1 MSTLTVLMPARDA
14 TVSPQAW
21 QLPPLRYLLADRR
34 GRTVRTGIA
43 PLGLLP
49 KAAAT
54 ILLLAGRDVLL
65 VDAVVPPL
73 VGPRLRQALPNIIE
87 DQLLSDGPPPHI
99 ALGPAAANARKSASR
114 RTLAAIDRGWLR
126 FMHEAFTAAGH
137 RNLRAVP
144 IVACL
149 PMVSKEP
156 VLPVTDSALAV
167 ESGVAGTRG
176 GTAAQKAPQN
186 AGADVGAGAGADTDS
201 DAEAAANEA
210 TNAAIEAA
218 ERDEAHALASSA
230 TVLIVDGIDP
240 LSPLMLV
247 GAGGGEEDVFAS
259 AVVDADSGGRMEP
272 GAGGAVD
279 TDALLSRA
287 GVRDSAL
294 QIELA
299 IRRLPVPPLANKV
312 LLAERFAGEGLV
324 VPVDALVP
332 TLDALLPGNG
342 AYPTGLANLA
352 GGEGSALKGREIL
365 RLVTGLNDV
374 TSRNQAQRLDRALQ
388 GAGVVARPFTFE
400 DLAATARTV
409 DFDVCQFEFA
419 AQPWR
424 WRPGTVRQ
432 FRLPLLLLVAS
443 AVIAVVGINL
453 HWAELARQRDAV
465 QTQMTALLLQAF
477 PRTTVVL
484 DPAVQMTRSLEALR
498 VSAGELSPNDFLTLT
513 NGVALSLGVIP
524 PTAIESID
532 YDRQTLSLTFRTSA
546 HIDPGFGERLARNG
560 LNGSFDGRRWAIRS
574 AR

>member
-1 MSTLTVLMPARDA
+1 LSTLTVLMPARDA

-21 QLPPLRYLLADRR
+21 QLPALRYLLADRR
-34 GRTVRTGIA
+34 GRTVRSGIA

-73 VGPRLRQALPNIIE
+73 AGPRLRQALPNIIE

-99 ALGPAAANARKSASR
+99 ALGPAAANARKRASR

-144 IVACL
+144 IVVCL
-149 PMVSKEP
+149 PMVSVEP
-156 VLPVTDSALAV
+156 VLPVTESALAV
-167 ESGVAGTRG
+167 ESGLAQS
-176 GTAAQKAPQN
+176 TASAAKSN
-186 AGADVGAGAGADTDS
+186 ASPEASGAAAEP
-201 DAEAAANEA
+201 EAAEMANAA
-210 TNAAIEAA
+210 TIAAIEAA

-230 TVLIVDGIDP
+230 TVLIVDGVDP
-240 LSPLMLV
+240 MSPMSPLLADSGV
-247 GAGGGEEDVFAS
+247 DAGDLFAS
-259 AVVDADSGGRMEP
+259 AVVDADRGGRVEP
-272 GAGGAVD
+272 GAGLQNS
-279 TDALLSRA
+279 ALDDEVTLSRA
-287 GVRDSAL
+287 GVRAGEREAAL

-312 LLAERFAGEGLV
+312 LLAERFAGEGLI
-324 VPVDALVP
+324 VPVDALVA
-332 TLDALLPGNG
+332 TLEALLPGG
-342 AYPTGLANLA
+342 STVDTSSANA
-352 GGEGSALKGREIL
+352 GSALKNREIL

-374 TSRNQAQRLDRALQ
+374 TSRSQSQRLDRALQ
-388 GAGVVARPFTFE
+388 GAGIVARPFTFE
-400 DLAATARTV
+400 ALAAAARTV

-432 FRLPLLLLVAS
+432 FRLPLMLLVAS
-443 AVIAVVGINL
+443 AVVAVVGINL
-453 HWAELARQRDAV
+453 HWAQLARQRDAV
-465 QTQMTALLLQAF
+465 QSQMTALLLQAF

-484 DPAVQMTRSLEALR
+484 DPAVQMSRSLDALR
-498 VSAGELSPNDFLTLT
+498 VSAGELSPNDFLSLT

-524 PTAIESID
+524 PSAIESID

-546 HIDPGFGERLARNG
+546 KIDSGFGERLARNG

-574 AR
+574 GR